1 MWIGRPSHP
10 TAARQRGAITCS
22 TVSRVERSEPE
33 LSEVNWG
40 PARDG
45 LRCSHYAA
53 TRPAS
58 GCATRRS
65 PPDEPRASCREL
77 TQLPSSRSAIFRYSS
92 IFDFV
97 PRTSRRRAPPALLRL
112 RAHLTRRHRIQL
124 PGSAALSPHSA
135 LSLSLRSIARTTE
148 VKAIDI
154 NQTLRLYSLYSMG
167 SRETLYAIL
176 TSIEPEVD
184 RARGGERADVVPDAA
199 RYMQNVGL

>member
-1 MWIGRPSHP
+1 MSSEQLVAERIGRHQHVGRRRHVDSMWIGRPSHP

-112 RAHLTRRHRIQL
+112 RAHLTRRHPASRQRR
-124 PGSAALSPHSA
+124 ALSALRSVSLSQVYSSDDRGQSDRYKPNSTA
-135 LSLSLRSIARTTE
+135 LLSLLDGIPRDAVCYLNFNRTR
-148 VKAIDI
+148 
-154 NQTLRLYSLYSMG
+154 N
-167 SRETLYAIL
+167 
-176 TSIEPEVD
+176 
-184 RARGGERADVVPDAA
+184 
-199 RYMQNVGL
+199 